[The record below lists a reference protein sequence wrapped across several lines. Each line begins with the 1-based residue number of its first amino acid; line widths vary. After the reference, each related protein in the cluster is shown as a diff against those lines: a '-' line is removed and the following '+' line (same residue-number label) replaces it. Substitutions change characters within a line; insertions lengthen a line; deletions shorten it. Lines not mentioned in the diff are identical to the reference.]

1 MAARCQPVPVVV
13 LNYQGEKLLGR
24 CLDSLRGQAYPETE
38 VWVADNG
45 STDGSLS
52 LLTQEYPW
60 VRVVRFSRN
69 FGFAA
74 GYNMALRE
82 VFSKS
87 SSPYFATLNNDTRVD
102 PAWLGSLVDVMTRRP
117 EAATVTSKTKFY
129 YEQQRID
136 TTGILIYADG
146 SAQSRG
152 HLDIDHGQYETEEE
166 VFAASMV
173 AALVRRAAW
182 QEAGGFEDRFFAYHE
197 EVDLGWRMRV
207 LGWKAYYC
215 PRAVAYHVHSANFV
229 PYSTTKIYLT
239 ERNRIWHAVR
249 NLPVGMLLRSPY
261 YTGLRYW
268 YLVKGLLRGR
278 GAAARAVE
286 RASFLTVA
294 ATVLRAWIVGL
305 ALAPPFLLKRLS
317 NHGRRRVSIREIHEW
332 HQRFGVDV
340 ETLAQVNREP

>member
-1 MAARCQPVPVVV
+1 MAIRGEAVPVVV

-24 CLDSLRGQAYPETE
+24 CLDSLRAQTYPGTE

-45 STDGSLS
+45 STDGSVS
-52 LLTQEYPW
+52 LLTGAYPW

-69 FGFAA
+69 LGFAT

-82 VFSKS
+82 VFSRS
-87 SSPYFATLNNDTRVD
+87 RSPYFATLNNDTRVD
-102 PAWLGSLVDVMTRRP
+102 PAWLSALVDVMTRLP
-117 EAATVTSKTKFY
+117 AAATVTSKTKFY
-129 YEQQRID
+129 YEPQRID
-136 TTGILIYADG
+136 TTGVLIYADG
-146 SAQSRG
+146 SARSRG

-182 QEAGGFEDRFFAYHE
+182 EEAGGFEDRFFAYHE
-197 EVDLGWRMRV
+197 EVDLGWRMRL